1 MTVDVVPPLVVF
13 TSGPVP
19 VTFQTRLLGACDH
32 GFGKQDK
39 EEKVNSVHLI
49 GRLATDV
56 DVKEVNGGSKVSS
69 FILAVDRNAEEA
81 DFFRIKAWNSQAE
94 AAGDH
99 LGKGRRIAVE
109 GSLRQDVY
117 EKDGEERKAVSVV
130 AKRLEYL

>member
-1 MTVDVVPPLVVF
+1 LYSPRAPRPLRCISLVR
-13 TSGPVP
+13 TTGEGEAASK
-19 VTFQTRLLGACDH
+19 QATRR
-32 GFGKQDK
+32 KT
-39 EEKVNSVHLI
+39 VNSVHLI

-56 DVKEVNGGSKVSS
+56 EVKEVNGGSKVSS

-94 AAGDH
+94 AAGEH
-99 LGKGRRIAVE
+99 LGKGRKIAVE